1 MRETGGE
8 IQENR
13 GFNLKKI
20 VQRAAS
26 LALVTTAI
34 SIPMANEAS
43 ADFDLNTKPVSNIET
58 KGEMP
63 SQNTETS
70 LMSRDEVSKRVKDVN
85 IEAPSVPREVVM
97 QLMEKYDQDRLG
109 KYYQELKEYGCID
122 PDRLEACARWLD
134 CFDRYD
140 FRIREDYREANV
152 AINNYELLG
161 SFIDRNDILNFSI
174 TGEGLNYYSNSEGKP
189 RFLLCVASEKPT
201 GKAYEKG
208 VAKVTKNFNS
218 AMESLIQIGSDEVIE
233 TMWKNGFNT
242 FFAMKFSE
250 GDVTMAKLHEPG
262 VIIGNFDSSVSL
274 KDTLLT
280 RNLTWVIPLE
290 TLGIGMLRLDE
301 GAGLDVNI
309 GHVEIIK
316 GMLAGD
322 NWEYLYKVSEEKN
335 VYSSKFSRYARGTFD
350 TFFYTHRLSPQ
361 DPYLKKIYE
370 EIVKGGLLK
379 PIGAENWQEVEALVE
394 ETPESRPWLK

>member
-140 FRIREDYREANV
+140 FRIREEYREANL

-161 SFIDRNDILNFSI
+161 SFVDRNDILNFSI

-208 VAKVTKNFNS
+208 VAKITKNFNS
-218 AMESLIQIGSDEVIE
+218 AMENLIQIGSNDVIE
-233 TMWKNGFNT
+233 TMWENGFNT

-250 GDVTMAKLHEPG
+250 GDYTMGKLLEMG
-262 VIIGNFDSSVSL
+262 VIIGNFDSSVKIEDL
-274 KDTLLT
+274 RMT
-280 RNLTWVIPLE
+280 RNIARLIPIE
-290 TLGIGMLRLDE
+290 SLGIGMLRLDE
-301 GAGLDVNI
+301 GAGLDVNV

-322 NWEYLYKVSEEKN
+322 NWEYLYKIGGCKDDNLETASG
-335 VYSSKFSRYARGTFD
+335 FARGTLESFLIGYR
-350 TFFYTHRLSPQ
+350 TSRN

-379 PIGAENWQEVEALVE
+379 PIGAESWQEVEALVE
-394 ETPESRPWLK
+394 ETLESRPWLK